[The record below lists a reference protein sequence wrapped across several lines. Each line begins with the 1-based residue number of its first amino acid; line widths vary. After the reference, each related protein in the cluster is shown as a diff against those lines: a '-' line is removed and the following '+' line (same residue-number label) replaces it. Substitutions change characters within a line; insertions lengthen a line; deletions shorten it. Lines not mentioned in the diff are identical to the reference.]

1 MKHNK
6 KRNTAFLYE
15 ILLREGTKAS
25 LEKNHERMGII
36 KDVIVHAFHPD
47 TPLGRELSLY
57 NALLK
62 PDIESKLS
70 EKYLNEVKNRHLEL
84 NKKDI
89 FNEQTRLINYVNKY
103 LGQSIYNNF
112 VPYYKNLATI
122 SQIFNTTT
130 PIKEKLLL
138 EESLISDFKTL
149 NETKKEDLKPI
160 DAIVYKTFVKKFN
173 DKYSNLLSEQKEL
186 LTKYVSS
193 FGDEGLELKLYL
205 NEEISRL
212 KDKIKHSLDLEEI
225 KEDKRMFEKTN
236 KLLIVLEQFK
246 TSKLITSDMLENVL
260 KIQQYVYEV
269 EN

>member
-1 MKHNK
+1 MK
-6 KRNTAFLYE
+6 
-15 ILLREGTKAS
+15 IV
-25 LEKNHERMGII
+25 

-47 TPLGRELSLY
+47 TPLGIELSLY

-62 PDIESKLS
+62 PQIEPSLS

-84 NKKDI
+84 NKVDI
-89 FNEQTRLINYVNKY
+89 FNEQTRLINYINKY
-103 LGQSIYNNF
+103 LGHNVYNNF

-122 SQIFNTTT
+122 SQVFNTTT
-130 PIKEKLLL
+130 PIKEKILL
-138 EESLISDFKTL
+138 EQSLLNEFKTL
-149 NETKKEDLKPI
+149 NENKKENLKPI

-212 KDKIKHSLDLEEI
+212 KDKIKLSLELEEI
-225 KEDKRMFEKTN
+225 KSDQRMFEKTN
-236 KLLIVLEQFK
+236 KLLNVLEEFK
-246 TSKLITSDMLENVL
+246 NNKLISSDMLENIL
-260 KIQQYVYEV
+260 KIQQFVNEV